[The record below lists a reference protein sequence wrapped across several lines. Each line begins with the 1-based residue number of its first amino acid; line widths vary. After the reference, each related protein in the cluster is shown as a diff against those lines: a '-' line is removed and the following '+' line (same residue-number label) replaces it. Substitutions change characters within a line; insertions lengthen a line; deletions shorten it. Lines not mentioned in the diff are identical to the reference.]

1 MSPVHEAVQTGSRG
15 IAIENGSM
23 GTTIDEFQRHI
34 QALLLDL
41 SHIVDPDERRRV
53 NARLETTLQEVIQ
66 FRAAISLR
74 DEVGEHLF
82 ELIDRESKIKDDG
95 QEIVIDEQSDGICTK
110 CNAPLAEDIEFCLGC
125 GEEF

>member
-1 MSPVHEAVQTGSRG
+1 MS
-15 IAIENGSM
+15 
-23 GTTIDEFQRHI
+23 TTIDEFQRHI

-53 NARLETTLQEVIQ
+53 NTRLETTLQEVIQ

-82 ELIDRESKIKDDG
+82 DLIDRETEKKD
-95 QEIVIDEQSDGICTK
+95 EIPENVTDEQSDGLCTK
-110 CNAPLAEDIEFCLGC
+110 CNSPLVDDIEFCLGC
-125 GEEF
+125 GEQF